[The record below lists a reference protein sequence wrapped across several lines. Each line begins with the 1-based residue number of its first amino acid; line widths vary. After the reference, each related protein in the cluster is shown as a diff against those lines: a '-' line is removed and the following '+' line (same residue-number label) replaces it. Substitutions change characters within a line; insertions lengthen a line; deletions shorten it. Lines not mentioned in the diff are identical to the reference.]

1 MKKTETQIAKSI
13 DLGDTSVV
21 VVSEASIP
29 ESPIKPN
36 KKLNVAIALVLSF
49 MVFSLLAFVLEHLD
63 NTLKTPEDINREL
76 GLSVIGVIPKM
87 TRQNTHHSSY
97 GG

>member
-1 MKKTETQIAKSI
+1 MAKSI

-21 VVSEASIP
+21 VVSEASTP

-36 KKLNVAIALVLSF
+36 KKLNVAIAFILGL
-49 MVFSLLAFVLEHLD
+49 MLFSLLAFVLEYLD
-63 NTLKTPEDINREL
+63 NTIKTPEDINREL

-87 TRQNTHHSSY
+87 NRQNTRH
-97 GG
+97 